1 MTTRYIATV
10 PVQGKDDKTRFTR
23 IGVMWENTRNDTG
36 EVFFKLE
43 LDFPVGATEIVLFPP
58 KEAPADQN
66 D

>member
-23 IGVMWENTRNDTG
+23 VGVMWENTRNDTG

-43 LDFPVGATEIVLFPP
+43 LDFPVGATEIVLFSP
-58 KEAPADQN
+58 KEAPADQ
-66 D
+66 DH

>member
-23 IGVMWENTRNDTG
+23 VGVMWENTRNDTG

-43 LDFPVGATEIVLFPP
+43 LDFPVGAKEIVLFPP
-58 KEAPADQN
+58 KDAPADQN
-66 D
+66 